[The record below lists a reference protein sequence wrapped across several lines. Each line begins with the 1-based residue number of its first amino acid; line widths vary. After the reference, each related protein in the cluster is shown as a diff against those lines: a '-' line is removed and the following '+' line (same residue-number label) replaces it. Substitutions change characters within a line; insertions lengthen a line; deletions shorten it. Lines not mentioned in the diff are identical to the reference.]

1 MLQAVYFISTHKK
14 IPLALVARGN
24 GVLQERGGS
33 SLASNL
39 ALTLASSFDPLVQ
52 VN

>member
-1 MLQAVYFISTHKK
+1 MLQSFLVAHTEK

-33 SLASNL
+33 SLAS
-39 ALTLASSFDPLVQ
+39 S
-52 VN
+52 